1 MNLND
6 TVWAKLAP
14 SRIHGIGVVAIRDI
28 PAGQKIYCQSTRQE
42 ARKDFSYD
50 ILPEIRHLIIQ
61 RWPRATEGGEFLS
74 PNDDARLLSFMN
86 HSGHPNYDPY
96 TDTTLQDIKRGE
108 EITED
113 YMEYKNICLNQ

>member
-28 PAGQKIYCQSTRQE
+28 PAGQRIYCQSIRQDR
-42 ARKDFSYD
+42 RKDFSYS
-50 ILPEIRHLIIQ
+50 IHSEIRHIIIQ
-61 RWPRATEGGEFLS
+61 RWPRAPEGGWFLS

-86 HSGHPNYDPY
+86 HSDHPNYDPQ
-96 TDTTLQDIKRGE
+96 TDTTLEYIKKGE

-113 YMEYKNICLNQ
+113 YGIYKNLCLNQ